1 MGMGSVR
8 NGVNLR
14 KGTVTWKKLS
24 KMDHGATYFW
34 EARLWLVKGEIGAQK
49 IQESVFKKL
58 ENAFFY
64 EI

>member
-1 MGMGSVR
+1 
-8 NGVNLR
+8 
-14 KGTVTWKKLS
+14 
-24 KMDHGATYFW
+24 MDYGATYFLQ
-34 EARLWLVKGEIGAQK
+34 ARLWLVKGEIGAQK